1 MTVFEIH
8 HVDQAAQLRI
18 EAPADAGADGLTLHI
33 EAPGNE
39 FPLTPGE
46 VDLVSDWLF
55 SWAIDRDRKNAVIR
69 IEN

>member
-1 MTVFEIH
+1 MIVFSIAH
-8 HVDQAAQLRI
+8 IDQAAELRI
-18 EAPADAGADGLTLHI
+18 EAPAAGGVEGLVLRI

-55 SWAIDRDRKNAVIR
+55 SWAIDRDRRNAIR
-69 IEN
+69 IEH